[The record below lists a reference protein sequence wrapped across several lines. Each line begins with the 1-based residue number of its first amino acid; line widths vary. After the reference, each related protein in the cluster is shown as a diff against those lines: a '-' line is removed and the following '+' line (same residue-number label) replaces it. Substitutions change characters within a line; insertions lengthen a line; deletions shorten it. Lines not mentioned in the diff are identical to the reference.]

1 MSKNGTVIEADQAE
15 EAVQEA
21 KIVLA
26 HAYDVNGQTVTFRE
40 RYPLSENRDLLKAWG
55 KANTNDAATFI
66 PLWAK
71 MIDSWTFEGDPAD
84 AKSYDALDV
93 VSELWPLMSVTL
105 RFWNQRFSVTP
116 KNSLSV
122 STSP

>member
-1 MSKNGTVIEADQAE
+1 MSKNGTVVELDQTE
-15 EAVQEA
+15 EAVEEG

-26 HAYDVNGQTVTFRE
+26 HAYDVNGRTVTFRE
-40 RYPLSENRDLLKAWG
+40 RYPLSENRDLLKAWS
-55 KANTNDAATFI
+55 KANTTDAATFV
-66 PLWAK
+66 PLWGK
-71 MIDSWTFEGDPAD
+71 MIESWSFDGDPAD
-84 AKSYDALDV
+84 PKSYDALDV
-93 VSELWPLMSVTL
+93 VGELWPLMSVTL